1 MAAENLDLP
10 SQEYIKKY
18 IKIENSYFKL
28 IIFHNSTIFTVFLII
43 LGELN
48 ILPTPKALNGSVY
61 LWSRV
66 L

>member
-1 MAAENLDLP
+1 MAAENVDLP
-10 SQEYIKKY
+10 SQEYILKY
-18 IKIENSYFKL
+18 IKILNSYFKL
-28 IIFHNSTIFTVFLII
+28 IIFHITIFTVFLSI

-48 ILPTPKALNGSVY
+48 IVPTPKALNGSVY